1 MKMVAQMYGAQIQN
15 EVINH
20 KVGAA
25 FSKAVQD
32 NGLQIA
38 GAPRFEEKT
47 GDDVAQDEVAF
58 YAIFEVILKS
68 RLAIWERLSWKK
80 PLPVSR
86 MPKWT
91 EPLYPEKTSGT
102 LSCQGRRQ

>member
-1 MKMVAQMYGAQIQN
+1 MANAVENLEKLERRLTITIPVTDITTEVEKRLKERARTAKAPGFRPGKVPMKMVAQMYGAQIQN

-47 GDDVAQDEVAF
+47 GDDVA
-58 YAIFEVILKS
+58 
-68 RLAIWERLSWKK
+68 
-80 PLPVSR
+80 
-86 MPKWT
+86 
-91 EPLYPEKTSGT
+91 
-102 LSCQGRRQ
+102 